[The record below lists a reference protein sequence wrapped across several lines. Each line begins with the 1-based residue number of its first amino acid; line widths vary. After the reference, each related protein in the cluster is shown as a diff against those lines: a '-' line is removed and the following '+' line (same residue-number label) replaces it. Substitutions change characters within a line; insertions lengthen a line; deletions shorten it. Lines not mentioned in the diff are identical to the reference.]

1 MQRPWGD
8 EHSPWVH
15 HQGLPRVDT
24 AQLEGPAEDR
34 EVLRKKGGVE
44 PPWKSG
50 QPGICKVRRP

>member
-34 EVLRKKGGVE
+34 EVLRKKGRGGAPLE
-44 PPWKSG
+44 IRAAG
-50 QPGICKVRRP
+50 NL